1 MADVSAVGWGGVG
14 WGASVGKGAAQE
26 IKERHPVLPAT
37 GETCRNFEKLETGVP
52 EPFRRHYIPNSQF
65 VRVTQKSHLAH
76 PPASG

>member
-1 MADVSAVGWGGVG
+1 MCLLWGGVG

-26 IKERHPVLPAT
+26 IRETAT

-52 EPFRRHYIPNSQF
+52 EPFRRHYIPSSRF
-65 VRVTQKSHLAH
+65 VRVTHKSHLAH